1 MAKPT
6 HITLPGCD
14 PIPILYEDR
23 SVLAIDKP
31 PGWMLVPF
39 SWQRTSRNLQA
50 ALSSSIAAG
59 HFWARSRGLTALQH
73 VHRLDAETSGV
84 LLFAKSTG
92 ASRTYADLF
101 EERRMEKVYLAVTNQ
116 KPPEES
122 WICRDPI
129 APVEGD
135 YGRMELDITGK
146 ESETAFRVVA
156 SSPRRYLIEARPM
169 TGRTHQ
175 IRLHLTA
182 VDCAIEGDE
191 LYGEP
196 SGGPMGLRAVGLA
209 YHDPFTRKP
218 VAIRAPVEGFL
229 KDFGFEPSVFR
240 FDFRSLLP
248 RIPSTTKGSGTQILP
263 KADAKPVRENSR
275 RAPRDAKLRGTSDG
289 PVGGELR
296 S

>member
-1 MAKPT
+1 M
-6 HITLPGCD
+6 
-14 PIPILYEDR
+14 
-23 SVLAIDKP
+23 AIDKP

-84 LLFAKSTG
+84 LLFAKSPG

-116 KPPEES
+116 RPPEES
-122 WICRDPI
+122 WVCRDPI

-146 ESETAFRVVA
+146 EAETAFRVVA
-156 SSPRRYLIEARPM
+156 SSPGRYLIEARPV

-182 VDCAIEGDE
+182 ADCAIEGDE
-191 LYGEP
+191 LYGEHT
-196 SGGPMGLRAVGLA
+196 GGPMGLRAVGLA
-209 YHDPFTRKP
+209 YNDPFIRKP
-218 VAIRAPVEGFL
+218 VAIRAPLEAFL
-229 KDFGFEPSVFR
+229 KDFGFEPRVFR
-240 FDFRSLLP
+240 FDFRSLPPRSPRPPTTSKGDVAKSPTLP
-248 RIPSTTKGSGTQILP
+248 TSKTGQSKPRKMPQHPGS
-263 KADAKPVRENSR
+263 
-275 RAPRDAKLRGTSDG
+275 
-289 PVGGELR
+289 
-296 S
+296 